1 MLVELPGGR
10 ELVIAG
16 QKSGVVWA
24 HDPDRKGELVWQSDI
39 SRGQIVFGGGAD
51 DEQAYFAMRGGGLA
65 AVRLTDGL
73 ERWYTDIPPQE
84 LMNSHSGITAA
95 VTVIPGVV
103 FTAGLDGMLK
113 AFSTFDG
120 SLLWEFNTVQEFE
133 TVNGVAAQGG
143 SMGSAGVTVVNGM
156 VYVASGYTGFQR
168 GQPGNV
174 LLAFGPPVN

>member
-1 MLVELPGGR
+1 M
-10 ELVIAG
+10 IAG
-16 QKSGVVWA
+16 QKSGIVWA
-24 HDPDRKGELVWQSDI
+24 HDPDREGELVWKSDI

-51 DEQAYFAMRGGGLA
+51 DEHAYFAMRGGGLA

-73 ERWYTDIPPQE
+73 ERWYTDIPPQK
-84 LMNSHSGITAA
+84 LMDTHSGISAA

-120 SLLWEFNTVQEFE
+120 RQLWEFNTVQEFQ
-133 TVNGVAAQGG
+133 TVNGVATARGG
-143 SMGSAGVTVVNGM
+143 SMGSAGATVVDGM
-156 VYVASGYTGFQR
+156 VYVASGYTGFQN

-174 LLAFGPPVN
+174 LLAFGPPDN